1 MGYQDQVLISSPAKD
16 WEEAPYICF
25 LPRSEA
31 MRLPLPAYLLGYLTE
46 PPVEGRF
53 YILAT
58 SKAAGSYIG
67 LMAPDGGYLP
77 KVTIAPWGSE
87 VGMIMDPK
95 TIQD

>member
-1 MGYQDQVLISSPAKD
+1 MGYKDQVLISSPGKD
-16 WEEAPYICF
+16 REEAPYICF

-31 MRLPLPAYLLGYLTE
+31 TRLPLPAYLLGSLTE

-58 SKAAGSYIG
+58 SKAAGTYIG

-77 KVTIAPWGSE
+77 KVTMAPWGSE
-87 VGMIMDPK
+87 LGIIVDPK
-95 TIQD
+95 TIQA